1 MLGKVPPSLSLLD
14 ESNGIDVG
22 NGDLAPEWTVELEVE
37 GGVINYGPWADRQRF
52 VLFRYIH
59 IRSVLSGKYIFAHL
73 KFYHL

>member
-1 MLGKVPPSLSLLD
+1 MLGKVPPPSFPD
-14 ESNGIDVG
+14 ESNGIG